1 MASGS
6 GSRRS
11 QYFGESQ
18 PNIVDLDNMMDSLP
32 NEYLTQESQEGYVD
46 EIAPNA
52 PPTQE
57 EEHEQFKSQS
67 DIFKIHF
74 KRVTKL
80 DGSMNVIC
88 NYYGQN
94 YKFSHGGNYR
104 TFRRY
109 LEKKHPT

>member
-1 MASGS
+1 
-6 GSRRS
+6 
-11 QYFGESQ
+11 
-18 PNIVDLDNMMDSLP
+18 MDSLP
-32 NEYLTQESQEGYVD
+32 NEYPTQESQEGYVD

-57 EEHEQFKSQS
+57 EEQEQFKSQS
-67 DIFKIHF
+67 DIFKIYL
-74 KRVTKL
+74 KRVTKPVGL
-80 DGSMNVIC
+80 MNVIC

-94 YKFSHGGNYR
+94 YKFSCGGGNG